1 MSEKKMKKHRIVLG
15 LVLGFFAA
23 GCVGGEVRPVDIFP
37 EDLCAGCRMAIS
49 DTRFASEIMT
59 TDGTVHK
66 YDDIGCL
73 LHARQKMLAHEIAAI
88 FVKDYET
95 LAWVPYGQST
105 IVSAGIHTPMASG
118 RIAFASADR
127 AAAFVKAHPPE
138 EKTGENCE
146 ACTE

>member
-1 MSEKKMKKHRIVLG
+1 MMNHSMALC
-15 LVLGFFAA
+15 LVLAFLTA
-23 GCVGGEVRPVDIFP
+23 GCGGNEPQPVDIFP

-49 DTRFASEIMT
+49 DARFASEIIA

-73 LHARQKMLAHEIAAI
+73 LHARQAIPVDEIAVI

-95 LAWVPYGQST
+95 LAWVPYGRST

-138 EKTGENCE
+138 EKTGEDCE
-146 ACTE
+146 ACTD